1 MAPTTDH
8 AAADGQHVD
17 RTHRR
22 GRRQSHQECAR
33 KHANIGDERHVAAHA
48 ATGTS
53 KTTFKSKRLLGA
65 WARQNPKENSPAAT
79 ALRPC
84 FLGLGKGFGTLFNS
98 LLNLFFRRLNKF
110 LRMA

>member
-1 MAPTTDH
+1 MAPTADH

-33 KHANIGDERHVAAHA
+33 KHADVGAEHHVAAHP

-53 KTTFKSKRLLGA
+53 KTTFKSVRLLGA
-65 WARQNPKENSPAAT
+65 WARQI
-79 ALRPC
+79 LRR
-84 FLGLGKGFGTLFNS
+84 T
-98 LLNLFFRRLNKF
+98 RRLRLPYAPAF
-110 LRMA
+110 LAWVKASVPCSTAS